1 MKSFLKGVGHWLVLL
16 LVTDLTFIMLT
27 WLLRSDAMK
36 SICLFISLFTAI
48 IIGVGYF
55 LQRRKQKREINAVN
69 RFLDDPNE
77 TAKQA
82 LAAAFDDS
90 WTHVIET
97 VYAQLKKQ
105 TAEINEKQL
114 NLQNYQEYI
123 EAWTHEIKTPMS
135 LMTLVLE
142 NHKDEMSPYVYSR
155 MEHSN
160 RQISN
165 DVEKILYYARLQTDH
180 ADYNFTR
187 FRLDECAEEVI
198 REFASLAEE
207 KHINLVTKLN
217 PATIVSDEKVLAFM
231 ISQLLSNAVKYAAT
245 ENGKVSISVWQ
256 DRNDNKIHLSIR
268 DNGEGVPQEDAPFI
282 FDKGFT
288 GNHPNR
294 QQATG
299 MGLYLVKKYAEA
311 LSVEVKLEPVITA
324 GSGFVIE
331 LIFPCV
337 L

>member
-16 LVTDLTFIMLT
+16 LSTDMTFIMLT
-27 WLLRSDAMK
+27 WLLRPDAMK
-36 SICLFISLFTAI
+36 SICLFILIFTAI
-48 IIGVGYF
+48 VIGIGYF

-69 RFLDDPNE
+69 CFLDDPNE

-82 LAAAFDDS
+82 LAAALDDS
-90 WTHVIET
+90 WTHVVET

-114 NLQNYQEYI
+114 NLHNYQEYI

-155 MEHSN
+155 MEHSK
-160 RQISN
+160 RQISG

-198 REFASLAEE
+198 QEFVSLAEE
-207 KHINLVTKLN
+207 KHINFVMKLST
-217 PATIVSDEKVLAFM
+217 ATVVSDRKVLAFM

-245 ENGKVSISVWQ
+245 ENGKVSVSVWQ
-256 DRNDNKIHLSIR
+256 DNNDSKIHLLVR
-268 DNGEGVPQEDAPFI
+268 DNGEGVPPEDAPFI

-288 GNHPNR
+288 GNHPDR
-294 QQATG
+294 QKATG

-311 LSVEVKLEPVITA
+311 LSVEVRLEPVVTA
-324 GSGFVIE
+324 NSGFGIE
-331 LIFPCV
+331 FIFPCV

>member
-1 MKSFLKGVGHWLVLL
+1 MKLFLKGVGHWFVLL

-27 WLLRSDAMK
+27 WLLRPDAMK
-36 SICLFISLFTAI
+36 SICLFILLFTAI
-48 IIGVGYF
+48 VIGVGYF

-77 TAKQA
+77 TAKQDLTAA
-82 LAAAFDDS
+82 LDDS

-155 MEHSN
+155 MEYSK
-160 RQISN
+160 RQISE

-198 REFASLAEE
+198 REFTSLAEE
-207 KHINLVTKLN
+207 KHINLVTELSR
-217 PATIVSDEKVLAFM
+217 ATVVSDRKVLAFM

-245 ENGKVSISVWQ
+245 KNGKVFISVRQ
-256 DRNDNKIHLSIR
+256 DNDENEIHLFVR

-288 GNHPNR
+288 GSHPDR
-294 QQATG
+294 QKATG

-311 LSVEVKLEPVITA
+311 LSVEVRLEPVVTV
-324 GSGFVIE
+324 GSGFGIE
-331 LIFPCV
+331 LILPYV